1 MKIYLAAP
9 LFTEPERAANADLCV
24 ELEEAGHQVFLPQ
37 RDGLLLSEQPESA
50 REIFQADVAEVSAA
64 GCLVAVLDGAV
75 PDEGVLVEIG
85 VAIGKG
91 VPIVGYTTDSR
102 AGKRFENPLWNQA
115 LKGQASNVDELLALI
130 ERLEW

>member
-1 MKIYLAAP
+1 MKLYLAAP
-9 LFTEPERAANADLCV
+9 LFTEHERSANQTLCD
-24 ELEEAGHQVFLPQ
+24 ELEAVGHQVFLPQ
-37 RDGLLLSEQPESA
+37 RDGLLLHDLPGSE
-50 REIFQADVAEVSAA
+50 REIFQKDVAEVSGA

-91 VPIVGYTTDSR
+91 VPIVGYSTDTR
-102 AGKRFENPLWNQA
+102 FGLRFENPLWSQA
-115 LKGQASNVDELLALI
+115 LKGRASSVDDLLSLI